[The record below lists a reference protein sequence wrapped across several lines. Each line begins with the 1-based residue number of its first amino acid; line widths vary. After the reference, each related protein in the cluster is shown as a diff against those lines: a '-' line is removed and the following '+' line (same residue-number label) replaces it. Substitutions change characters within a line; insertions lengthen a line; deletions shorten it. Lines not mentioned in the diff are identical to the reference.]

1 MMDSSKTGYAE
12 NSWSTTPWKA
22 KLRQP
27 ASTQLEPARNQLLEH
42 KIGII
47 PPLHRLQPLHVRGA
61 VMCND
66 ILVITRIVHEL
77 VRQIIPVAPRN
88 VLNLRVDRSRRI
100 MCSVV
105 AVGEPV
111 ARIEHEPGLVDGLQ
125 AQGIAPTSE
134 TRVDEAGG
142 VRLKTQSHGAGGH
155 RRYGLQFRGRC
166 HDFFDLRVERGV
178 RFEARG
184 EPVPSAKNVS
194 SSPYFFGGVLRT
206 EVFLGQ
212 SGHSS
217 SG

>member
-1 MMDSSKTGYAE
+1 MDSSKTGFAE
-12 NSWSTTPWKA
+12 NRWSTTLWKTN
-22 KLRQP
+22 LRQP

-47 PPLHRLQPLHVRGA
+47 PPLHRLQLLHIRGA

-66 ILVITRIVHEL
+66 ILVITRIIHEL

-88 VLNLRVDRSRRI
+88 VFDLRVDRSRRI
-100 MCSVV
+100 MRSVV

-111 ARIEHEPGLVDGLQ
+111 ARIEHKPGLVDGLQ
-125 AQGIAPTSE
+125 AQGIATASE

-142 VRLKTQSHGAGGH
+142 VRLQTQSHGAGGH
-155 RRYGLQFRGRC
+155 RRYGLQFWGRC
-166 HDFFDLRVERGV
+166 HDLFDLRVKRGV

-206 EVFLGQ
+206 EVFLGR